1 MKQNKI
7 FLIVLFLGSIGINN
21 SVINLGDDLSG
32 WHYLTFCVVLFS
44 GENNEELVAC
54 PWLINASDGTIIG
67 PNNGFRNFF
76 QEEFKSEIGQYNV
89 TIDISLTY
97 ENTWHEFHNCSQ
109 WFANDTEGFFDPYYA
124 LIDVEFVPNNDTTRT
139 LWRTEI
145 APAIMTSLP
154 KKWFISDFLVIKGI
168 IDKGIPG
175 FSFSES
181 ALFVTLSI
189 VIIFKRQRTK

>member
-7 FLIVLFLGSIGINN
+7 LLIVLLLGSIGINN
-21 SVINLGDDLSG
+21 PVISLGNDLSG
-32 WHYLTFCVVLFS
+32 WQYSTFCAVLFS
-44 GENNEELVAC
+44 GENNGELVAC
-54 PWLINASDGTIIG
+54 PWLINTSDEAIIG

-89 TIDISLTY
+89 TIEISMTY

-145 APAIMTSLP
+145 APAIMTSIP
-154 KKWFISDFLVIKGI
+154 KKWFISDFLVIKVI
-168 IDKGIPG
+168 LDKGISG
-175 FSFSES
+175 FTVLE
-181 ALFVTLSI
+181 VTLFLASSI
-189 VIIFKRQRTK
+189 VIVFKKQKTK

>member
-1 MKQNKI
+1 M
-7 FLIVLFLGSIGINN
+7 
-21 SVINLGDDLSG
+21 
-32 WHYLTFCVVLFS
+32 
-44 GENNEELVAC
+44 AC
-54 PWLINASDGTIIG
+54 HWLINTSDEAIIG

-145 APAIMTSLP
+145 APAIMTSIP
-154 KKWFISDFLVIKGI
+154 KKWFISDFHVIKVI
-168 IDKGIPG
+168 LDKGISG
-175 FSFSES
+175 FIVLE
-181 ALFVTLSI
+181 VTLFLASSI
-189 VIIFKRQRTK
+189 VIVFKKQKTK